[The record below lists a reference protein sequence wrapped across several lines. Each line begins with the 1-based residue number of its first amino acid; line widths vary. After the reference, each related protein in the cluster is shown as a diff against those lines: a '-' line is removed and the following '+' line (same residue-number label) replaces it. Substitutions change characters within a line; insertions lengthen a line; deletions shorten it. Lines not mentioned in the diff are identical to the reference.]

1 MFASL
6 PRLVTLIL
14 LLTFL
19 SLSTGSASA
28 QDLPGGASIVFIQHP
43 RNPLV
48 RPRREHSNTQ
58 RSGQS
63 TPASGRT
70 DGNEA
75 ARVTRETDAVE
86 DALALGNSARE
97 TKPPRYKDSERAYKL
112 AAKLKPKDPRPYIGL
127 ANIWYDQK
135 HYEEAAQMYRR
146 AALLS
151 RSNKIVLE
159 PDFNKRSG
167 RGGLGSV
174 TTTALDSS
182 RPVRPSVTAIAVQ
195 TGALH
200 AYLGNALLQRK
211 KFSEAEIE
219 LKNATL
225 EDPDNA
231 EWQALLG
238 YSLFKQKRYAEASQA
253 LRAAVILA
261 PDDASYKE
269 ILKES
274 ESREKLQAVR

>member
-1 MFASL
+1 MFAFL
-6 PRLVTLIL
+6 PQLMPLIL
-14 LLTFL
+14 LLTL
-19 SLSTGSASA
+19 LPLNIDSASA
-28 QDLPGGASIVFIQHP
+28 QDLPGGASIIFIQHP
-43 RNPLV
+43 RNPSV
-48 RPRREHSNTQ
+48 HPKTEHSGTQ
-58 RSGQS
+58 QKSGPTSGPTSGQDA
-63 TPASGRT
+63 PHM
-70 DGNEA
+70 
-75 ARVTRETDAVE
+75 DAVE

-97 TKPPRYKDSERAYKL
+97 TKPPRYKDSEKAYKL
-112 AAKLKPKDPRPYIGL
+112 AAKLNPKDPRPYIGL

-151 RSNKIVLE
+151 TSIKTTRG
-159 PDFNKRSG
+159 PDLNKRSG
-167 RGGLGSV
+167 RGGLPSAMA
-174 TTTALDSS
+174 TA
-182 RPVRPSVTAIAVQ
+182 VRPSRPARVNPVTETGVQ
-195 TGALH
+195 TGELH

-231 EWQALLG
+231 EWQAFLG

-253 LRAAVILA
+253 LKAAVILA
-261 PDDASYKE
+261 PENTRYKE

-274 ESREKLQAVR
+274 ESREKR